1 MCIPCATGIRVF
13 NQDAFEALITFII
26 SANNNIGRIAGIVER
41 LCALCG
47 ERAELDGKEY
57 FLFPK
62 PDAIAAREES
72 ELLAIGAGYRAPYII
87 KSARRIAEGYGLE
100 KLRDMP
106 LDAARKELLTFY
118 GVGPKVADCVLL
130 FGLGHTDAFPVDV
143 WIGRALSEIYFG
155 GEKARRQ
162 ETERAIRALGS
173 ESGIVQQYIFHYARQ
188 NAIGKKQNAK
198 KIGKRAKLL
207 LTRARPYAK
216 YAGEPL
222 CDGFLKRVNSAA
234 VSRARLGNRRCSK
247 CTLLSV
253 PEANSTR
260 LKRAMRFWSKSS
272 IWKPV
277 LRFASRF

>member
-1 MCIPCATGIRVF
+1 MSVAM
-13 NQDAFEALITFII
+13 
-26 SANNNIGRIAGIVER
+26 
-41 LCALCG
+41 
-47 ERAELDGKEY
+47 
-57 FLFPK
+57 
-62 PDAIAAREES
+62 AAREDS
-72 ELLAIGAGYRAPYII
+72 DLVAIGAGFRAPYII

-198 KIGKRAKLL
+198 KIGKK
-207 LTRARPYAK
+207 
-216 YAGEPL
+216 GETVVDTGAAL
-222 CDGFLKRVNSAA
+222 C
-234 VSRARLGNRRCSK
+234 
-247 CTLLSV
+247 
-253 PEANSTR
+253 
-260 LKRAMRFWSKSS
+260 
-272 IWKPV
+272 
-277 LRFASRF
+277 